1 MAMAIHPVPVLE
13 GQAAVDFTEKVAYN
27 EKYAAGKY
35 YSKENHEKMKA
46 ILEKAEW

>member
-13 GQAAVDFTEKVAYN
+13 GQAAIDFTKKVAHN

-35 YSKENHEKMKA
+35 FSKENHDKMKA
-46 ILEKAEW
+46 ILKKAEW

>member
-13 GQAAVDFTEKVAYN
+13 GQAAIDFAKKVEYN
-27 EKYAAGKY
+27 EKYATGKY